1 MRLFTDNI
9 NLKDPSASLTYD
21 YEKPVDFTDA
31 LVKVKM
37 NLDYSYYNNEFLT
50 GTTFVQSILYLT
62 VLQFIL
68 LLLQFFSRN
77 EGESFSVLI
86 EV

>member
-9 NLKDPSASLTYD
+9 NLKDPSASLTYN

-68 LLLQFFSRN
+68 LLLQFFSRD
-77 EGESFSVLI
+77 
-86 EV
+86 